1 MLHIIWLH
9 YKKGPQIYVYSGQIP
24 PLVGPNDQLFLQILF
39 DGSPYKNV
47 TKVFANVLSESIR
60 WQHMCSPSP
69 GTKLGLASG

>member
-39 DGSPYKNV
+39 DGSPYKNCYEGV
-47 TKVFANVLSESIR
+47 
-60 WQHMCSPSP
+60 C
-69 GTKLGLASG
+69 